1 MCDGY
6 GTFVFQ
12 LSCLARA
19 VLSEFLG
26 SFPQTKKV
34 SIAIRMLVNEMAKLT
49 FYGGV
54 NEIGG
59 NKILLEDN
67 KARVFLDFG
76 QSFTLGS
83 DYFTGWLA
91 PRAINGLGDY
101 FEFGLLPK
109 LKGLYAE
116 EQLQFTDVPYVKP
129 RFDAVFLSHAHF
141 DHVNHVQFLD
151 PEISVYLGVGTKLF
165 LEAMEKTS
173 SFCSYG
179 EHGYETFRTGD
190 KIKVGEIIVEPVHVD
205 HSIPAAYGF
214 LIHTSE
220 GTIVYTGDLRAH
232 GPRKDMTEEFADKA
246 RESEPVTMICE
257 GTRMVEVERRK
268 NYSEQQV
275 EKLSYKVVSST
286 DKIVFVTR
294 YSRDMD
300 RFRSFYNVAKN
311 NGRKIVISPKTAH
324 LLSRLVD
331 DKRLDLPD
339 PLKDK
344 DILVYYKRKKSGEF
358 DEKDYYVW
366 ERDFVEKMVSYE
378 FVHKNQSKLVMD
390 LDFYQFAELIDIKPD
405 PGSHFIHSMSE
416 PYSEEDI
423 EDQVMH
429 NWLDHFKMQFH
440 QLHASGHLDRRQL
453 TSLINCIKP
462 KKTFPIHT
470 ENQQLFKKNCD
481 SVQTIK
487 YGKEYM
493 L

>member
-1 MCDGY
+1 M
-6 GTFVFQ
+6 
-12 LSCLARA
+12 
-19 VLSEFLG
+19 
-26 SFPQTKKV
+26 V
-34 SIAIRMLVNEMAKLT
+34 SLT

-54 NEIGG
+54 DEIGG
-59 NKILLEDN
+59 NKVLLEDGDV
-67 KARVFLDFG
+67 RVFLDFG
-76 QSFTLGS
+76 QSFTLGCEF
-83 DYFTGWLA
+83 FTGWLS
-91 PRAINGLGDY
+91 PRAVNGLGDY

-151 PEISVYLGVGTKLF
+151 PEIPVYLGSGTKLF

-173 SFCSYG
+173 SFCRYG
-179 EHGYETFRTGD
+179 EQQYRTFRTGD
-190 KIKVGEIIVEPVHVD
+190 KIKVGNIAVEPVHVD

-220 GTIVYTGDLRAH
+220 GTVVYTGDLRAH

-246 RESEPVTMICE
+246 RESEPVAMICE
-257 GTRMVEVERRK
+257 GTRMVEKEKRK

-275 EKLSYKVVSST
+275 EKLSDKVVSST

-311 NGRKIVISPKTAH
+311 NGRKMVISLKTAH
-324 LLSRLVD
+324 LLGRLVED
-331 DKRLDLPD
+331 RRLDLPD
-339 PLKDK
+339 PLKDES
-344 DILVYYKRKKSGEF
+344 ILVYYKRKKSGGFE
-358 DEKDYYVW
+358 EKDYYVW
-366 ERDFVEKMVSYE
+366 EREFMEKIATYE

-390 LDFYQFAELIDIKPD
+390 LDFYQFAELIDIKPS

-429 NWLDHFKMQFH
+429 NWLDHFKMRFH
-440 QLHASGHLDRRQL
+440 QLHASGHLNRDQL
-453 TSLINCIKP
+453 TSLINYIKP
-462 KKTFPIHT
+462 KKIFPIHT
-470 ENQQLFKKNCD
+470 ENQQLFKKISSN
-481 SVQTIK
+481 VQTIK
-487 YGKEYM
+487 YGKEYT